1 VQRFPGHW
9 AGDSECTFV
18 DLANTL
24 RGGLSSA
31 MSGLAYW
38 SHDIGGFWGDP
49 SPELYVRWAQL
60 GFLSALSRYHG
71 ATPRDPWR
79 FGEEALQIFREYA
92 RFRSRL
98 VPYLVSHGWEAAE
111 TGTPLMR
118 PMVMEF
124 PDDPAGFAFDL
135 QYCLGR
141 ELLVSPVTRP
151 DGHVTTYLPPGLW
164 MDWWS
169 GTVLQGPRT
178 LSRQAPLRELPLYLR
193 ENSLLVL
200 GPVRSHVAERPTD
213 PLTVEAFVT
222 SAATFA
228 LRTDAGHVDLRCRRD
243 QGRFAFEASAAPAT
257 IVLRVRDTAAPSR
270 AVADGQA
277 LPRLDGAA
285 LDRAERGWTVD
296 GRTVV
301 LKARARELRAE

>member
-1 VQRFPGHW
+1 M
-9 AGDSECTFV
+9 
-18 DLANTL
+18 ANTL
-24 RGGLSSA
+24 RGGLASA
-31 MSGLAYW
+31 LSGLAYW

-60 GFLSALSRYHG
+60 GFLSSLARYHG

-79 FGEEALQIFREYA
+79 YGDEALEIFREYA

-98 VPYLVSHGWEAAE
+98 IPYLVSHGWEASA
-111 TGTPLMR
+111 TGIPLMR

-141 ELLVSPVTRP
+141 ELLVSPVTSP
-151 DGHVTTYLPPGLW
+151 GGHVTTYLPPGRW

-169 GTVLQGPRT
+169 GAVTEGPRT
-178 LSRQAPLRELPLYLR
+178 LRRQVPLRELPLYLR

-200 GPVRSHVAERPTD
+200 GPVRQHVAEKPAD

-222 SAATFA
+222 TEATFA
-228 LRTDAGHVDLRCRRD
+228 YRTDAAQIAFRARREEGRVTLEARGAEATLILRLRD
-243 QGRFAFEASAAPAT
+243 AGSATTAT
-257 IVLRVRDTAAPSR
+257 
-270 AVADGQA
+270 ADGRS
-277 LPRLDGAA
+277 LPRLA
-285 LDRAERGWTVD
+285 LSEVDRADRGWAVD
-296 GRTVV
+296 GRTVIV
-301 LKARARELRAE
+301 KARARELRVE